1 MNIYNEFRKT
11 AINRYSK
18 TALVMMNDEGE
29 TKEYTFG
36 QTLQQADVFCS
47 RLKAMGIVA
56 GDRVCI
62 ASEGRPEW
70 NIAFLACAKL
80 NATAV
85 LLDYSLPAA
94 ELVALVKKSQPVCV
108 VASQKAAKKLT
119 SVKNIPVLDI
129 QNQLDRLDGS
139 GENILRQGEVGDP
152 DIAVII
158 FSSGTTRTASGI
170 MHTHDSQINSCKMV
184 CQCNGITDNERY
196 LGILPNSHIYGLFAQ
211 VLAPLLTG
219 GTVCFIESLSAKGLS
234 AGFQNFK
241 PTVFPG
247 VPKVYE
253 LLKTQIMQQI
263 NASKVSSALFK
274 KMFPVALHQLMNVI
288 NQVMKQAKTKKQF
301 CFLMKQQGYDVRW
314 EDNRKYI
321 TYTCPNGRRCRDN
334 KLHGERY
341 RKENMEYEFETR
353 RIAADVRQG
362 IVSSGGHSAN
372 SGGARFQLES
382 ADRIEQADV
391 AGAAGNTHQT
401 LGAGDESGYRT
412 VAENSTLRAE
422 GYHSDLSGTAESS
435 RRTVG
440 NSDGSTGESNSGPVF
455 TGWEVERGIW
465 LEAERARR
473 IQAQAKIK
481 SSQVDSDLAVGID
494 SIVGGVATMASI
506 IEDEPADDTEYA
518 RENVDRKALAE
529 ERERKEALGIHMG

>member
-1 MNIYNEFRKT
+1 
-11 AINRYSK
+11 
-18 TALVMMNDEGE
+18 
-29 TKEYTFG
+29 
-36 QTLQQADVFCS
+36 
-47 RLKAMGIVA
+47 MGIVA

-94 ELVALVKKSQPVCV
+94 ELVTLVKKSQPVCV

-119 SVKNIPVLDI
+119 SVKNMPVLDI

-184 CQCNGITDNERY
+184 CRCNGITDNERY

-274 KMFPVALHQLMNVI
+274 KMFPVALHQ
-288 NQVMKQAKTKKQF
+288 
-301 CFLMKQQGYDVRW
+301 
-314 EDNRKYI
+314 RKIY
-321 TYTCPNGRRCRDN
+321 
-334 KLHGERY
+334 
-341 RKENMEYEFETR
+341 
-353 RIAADVRQG
+353 G
-362 IVSSGGHSAN
+362 IN
-372 SGGARFQLES
+372 SGKKIF
-382 ADRIEQADV
+382 
-391 AGAAGNTHQT
+391 
-401 LGAGDESGYRT
+401 
-412 VAENSTLRAE
+412 
-422 GYHSDLSGTAESS
+422 
-435 RRTVG
+435 
-440 NSDGSTGESNSGPVF
+440 
-455 TGWEVERGIW
+455 
-465 LEAERARR
+465 
-473 IQAQAKIK
+473 AKIH
-481 SSQVDSDLAVGID
+481 
-494 SIVGGVATMASI
+494 
-506 IEDEPADDTEYA
+506 
-518 RENVDRKALAE
+518 KALGGELRFLCSAGSPMS
-529 ERERKEALGIHMG
+529 RIHLIFLRHRL

>member
-36 QTLQQADVFCS
+36 QTLQQVDIFCS
-47 RLKAMGIVA
+47 RLKAMGVVA

-94 ELVALVKKSQPVCV
+94 ELVTLVKKSQPVCV

-184 CQCNGITDNERY
+184 CRCNGITDNERY

-263 NASKVSSALFK
+263 NASKVSSVLFK
-274 KMFPVALHQLMNVI
+274 KMFPVALHQRKIYGINSGKKIFAKIHKVLGGELRFLCSAGSPMSKDTFDFFYGTGFNIVNNYGATETSIPTIGTYGKHVYADTCGKPYPDIKVKIDRSGELLIKSPYMMIGYYGDKKSTDEAFNPDGWFKSGDLAKFDKHKNIVI
-288 NQVMKQAKTKKQF
+288 
-301 CFLMKQQGYDVRW
+301 L
-314 EDNRKYI
+314 
-321 TYTCPNGRRCRDN
+321 GRC
-334 KLHGERY
+334 
-341 RKENMEYEFETR
+341 KENIVLSTGKK
-353 RIAADVRQG
+353 AAPD
-362 IVSSGGHSAN
+362 
-372 SGGARFQLES
+372 
-382 ADRIEQADV
+382 DIEQV
-391 AGAAGNTHQT
+391 
-401 LGAGDESGYRT
+401 
-412 VAENSTLRAE
+412 
-422 GYHSDLSGTAESS
+422 
-435 RRTVG
+435 
-440 NSDGSTGESNSGPVF
+440 
-455 TGWEVERGIW
+455 
-465 LEAERARR
+465 
-473 IQAQAKIK
+473 
-481 SSQVDSDLAVGID
+481 
-494 SIVGGVATMASI
+494 
-506 IEDEPADDTEYA
+506 
-518 RENVDRKALAE
+518 
-529 ERERKEALGIHMG
+529 